1 MRRNRLS
8 NRIIESIKYKY
19 LLAMDKWNKVKSKS
33 SKIPNSGI
41 PITMKNEWKDE
52 NKHKKSKS
60 KRVIL
65 TGVLT
70 MIASGGG
77 TRWSESEK
85 E

>member
-1 MRRNRLS
+1 
-8 NRIIESIKYKY
+8 
-19 LLAMDKWNKVKSKS
+19 MDKWKEMESKS

-52 NKHKKSKS
+52 NKDRKSKS
-60 KRVIL
+60 KL